1 LDKVNPGS
9 SFMNV
14 VEAGLDSVCWYF
26 DFKYGVLLRLQL
38 IPLTE
43 AESIPNL
50 VTAFEN
56 AFL

>member
-1 LDKVNPGS
+1 
-9 SFMNV
+9 MNV

-26 DFKYGVLLRLQL
+26 DFKYEVLLRLQL